1 MKYDICKQFFTPEIV
16 FPAAVAFF
24 VGQVCGVSHSPAC
37 PLPSP
42 ESPGLLSPDSV
53 AASPPSCFLV
63 TDEADVAITE
73 PDVL

>member
-1 MKYDICKQFFTPEIV
+1 MKCDSLANNFSPEIV

-24 VGQVCGVSHSPAC
+24 VDQVCGVSHSPAC

-63 TDEADVAITE
+63 TDEADVAITGA
-73 PDVL
+73 DVL